1 VQEGN
6 ELLLRDSQIED
17 LNDFFFHHLIIE
29 NMMCKAMAA
38 INFHMTCKK
47 MIYVIRLQDPNVNIG
62 NGCGITNVRSSCDIT
77 DENDV
82 ESNRCSY
89 VIMIKSALC

>member
-1 VQEGN
+1 MEVPSYSLSLSYRLSDVQEGN

-17 LNDFFFHHLIIE
+17 LNDFFFHHLIIQ

-47 MIYVIRLQDPNVNIG
+47 MDYVMQFQDPNVNIG
-62 NGCGITNVRSSCDIT
+62 HGSLSTVLHYK
-77 DENDV
+77 
-82 ESNRCSY
+82 CSIFMRY
-89 VIMIKSALC
+89 H

>member
-1 VQEGN
+1 MQERN

-17 LNDFFFHHLIIE
+17 LIDLFFHHLIIE

-47 MIYVIRLQDPNVNIG
+47 MIYVIGLQDPNVNIG
-62 NGCGITNVRSSCDIT
+62 NGSLSTVLHYK
-77 DENDV
+77 
-82 ESNRCSY
+82 CSIFMRY
-89 VIMIKSALC
+89 H

>member
-1 VQEGN
+1 MQEGN

-38 INFHMTCKK
+38 INFLMTCKK

-62 NGCGITNVRSSCDIT
+62 NGSLSTVWHYK
-77 DENDV
+77 
-82 ESNRCSY
+82 CSIFMRY
-89 VIMIKSALC
+89 H